1 MTSRTRSFSLNLT
14 NLTSRTRSF
23 SLKSTN
29 LTSLTAVESSETDVA
44 KVRENKKEQVRILS
58 PLFPRPV
65 RSRGAPRRCER
76 EGKWETTKPRLLKLS
91 LNLEFLLNSFKN
103 WVAKRSSDR
112 ASLPVWGLRW
122 DEIKRDYLRAQA
134 KKSIIYII
142 VDDIVDDG
150 VIVEP
155 LLRLLREKTTLKSIA
170 RARDALRR
178 SPSSAEAETS
188 SSLSST
194 TCGERKRSRST
205 MESRPSRDSS
215 IPSPAPQVVLCSWLS
230 HWTLC
235 VRNDWSQKGRRRR
248 RSTISPAAPS
258 TLTSRAASM
267 SWLLCL
273 SFSHAYPNPIV
284 RVQRSTC
291 DSRRICRR
299 YFLLASCKHWLH
311 FEAPRFVLFWK
322 LFCSKFYSQ
331 N

>member
-1 MTSRTRSFSLNLT
+1 M
-14 NLTSRTRSF
+14 TSRTRSF
-23 SLKSTN
+23 SLKSTK

-112 ASLPVWGLRW
+112 ASSPVWGLQW

-134 KKSIIYII
+134 KSIIYII
-142 VDDIVDDG
+142 VDEIVDDG

-170 RARDALRR
+170 RARDALQR

-205 MESRPSRDSS
+205 MESHPSRNSS
-215 IPSPAPQVVLCSWLS
+215 ILSPAPQVVLCSWLS

-273 SFSHAYPNPIV
+273 SFSPVSPNPIV
-284 RVQRSTC
+284 WDLRSTC
-291 DSRRICRR
+291 NSRRICRR